1 MMIGAVRFI
10 GEHGPELL
18 LPRKG
23 AVMVHE
29 KKKSGDPDYD
39 DKVPAGDQIKVVR
52 AGDGTIV
59 ARLDP
64 ALGPV
69 SPTGEH
75 VNLVDPKAE
84 ELDTRPA
91 PGEVAE
97 VKAEVQTYEPQ
108 DVPREEVS
116 VEEALKPIETS
127 QQTMEP
133 DKDTGGVKVNATDPN
148 AGLPAAAR
156 TQGRGS
162 AKPK

>member
-1 MMIGAVRFI
+1 
-10 GEHGPELL
+10 
-18 LPRKG
+18 
-23 AVMVHE
+23 MVHA

-52 AGDGTIV
+52 AGDGTEI

-69 SPTGEH
+69 SATGEH

-97 VKAEVQTYEPQ
+97 VKAEVQTYQPE

-116 VEEALKPIETS
+116 VEEALTVPEEDAKARNAPEVPET
-127 QQTMEP
+127 
-133 DKDTGGVKVNATDPN
+133 
-148 AGLPAAAR
+148 PAAVK
-156 TQGRGS
+156 S
-162 AKPK
+162 AAAPKASITTKK

>member
-1 MMIGAVRFI
+1 
-10 GEHGPELL
+10 
-18 LPRKG
+18 
-23 AVMVHE
+23 MVHA

-52 AGDGTIV
+52 AGDGTEI

-69 SPTGEH
+69 SATGEH

-97 VKAEVQTYEPQ
+97 VKAEVQTYQPE

-116 VEEALKPIETS
+116 VEEALTVPEEDAKARNAPEAPET
-127 QQTMEP
+127 P
-133 DKDTGGVKVNATDPN
+133 AAVK
-148 AGLPAAAR
+148 PAAA
-156 TQGRGS
+156 
-162 AKPK
+162 PKASTTTKK

>member
-1 MMIGAVRFI
+1 
-10 GEHGPELL
+10 
-18 LPRKG
+18 
-23 AVMVHE
+23 MVHE

-52 AGDGTIV
+52 AGDGTEV

-69 SPTGEH
+69 NALGEH

-97 VKAEVQTYEPQ
+97 VKAEVQTYDRD
-108 DVPREEVS
+108 DVPKEEVS
-116 VEEALKPIETS
+116 VEEALTADDTAPAKSFTLEKPNTDGE
-127 QQTMEP
+127 
-133 DKDTGGVKVNATDPN
+133 VKI
-148 AGLPAAAR
+148 PAAPA
-156 TQGRGS
+156 
-162 AKPK
+162 PKTPRQRAADKK

>member
-1 MMIGAVRFI
+1 V
-10 GEHGPELL
+10 
-18 LPRKG
+18 
-23 AVMVHE
+23 VHA

-52 AGDGTIV
+52 AGDGTEI

-69 SPTGEH
+69 SATGEH

-91 PGEVAE
+91 PGDVAE
-97 VKAEVQTYEPQ
+97 VKAEVQTYQPE

-116 VEEALKPIETS
+116 VEEALTVSDEDAKARNAPEVPET
-127 QQTMEP
+127 P
-133 DKDTGGVKVNATDPN
+133 AAVK
-148 AGLPAAAR
+148 PAAA
-156 TQGRGS
+156 
-162 AKPK
+162 PKKAAPASK

>member
-1 MMIGAVRFI
+1 
-10 GEHGPELL
+10 
-18 LPRKG
+18 
-23 AVMVHE
+23 MVHE
-29 KKKSGDPDYD
+29 KRKSGDPDYD

-52 AGDGTIV
+52 AGDGTEI

-69 SPTGEH
+69 SATGEH

-91 PGEVAE
+91 PGDVAE
-97 VKAEVQTYEPQ
+97 VKAEVQTYTPE

-116 VEEALKPIETS
+116 VEEALTPPDQG

-133 DKDTGGVKVNATDPN
+133 QKDNGGVKVTATDPM
-148 AGLPAAAR
+148 AGLPKAAR

-162 AKPK
+162 AKVSNKE

>member
-1 MMIGAVRFI
+1 
-10 GEHGPELL
+10 
-18 LPRKG
+18 
-23 AVMVHE
+23 MVHE

-52 AGDGTIV
+52 AGDGTEV

-69 SPTGEH
+69 NALGEH

-97 VKAEVQTYEPQ
+97 VKAEVQTYDRA
-108 DVPREEVS
+108 DVPKETVS
-116 VEEALKPIETS
+116 VQEALTPE
-127 QQTMEP
+127 
-133 DKDTGGVKVNATDPN
+133 DTAPAKAYSVEAPKQEDGGMKTEASAAPKTPRGRT
-148 AGLPAAAR
+148 AG
-156 TQGRGS
+156 
-162 AKPK
+162 K